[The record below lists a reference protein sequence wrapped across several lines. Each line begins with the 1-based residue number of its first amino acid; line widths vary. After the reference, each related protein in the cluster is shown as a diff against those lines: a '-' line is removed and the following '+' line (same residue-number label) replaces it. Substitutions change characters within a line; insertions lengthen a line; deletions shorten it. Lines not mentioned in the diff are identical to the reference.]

1 MTSSAQP
8 TPGVRL
14 LLDLTFSEAELVS
27 LREAVAAHADAAGLS
42 HSRTEDLVL
51 IAHELAT
58 NAVRHGGGR
67 GRLRLWTEGNAVHC
81 QVTDEGPGLPDTVEP
96 RIRPDPGSPGGRGIW
111 LVTRFAD
118 GFVVNNNGHGGD
130 VTAQVKLPEAPEAA

>member
-1 MTSSAQP
+1 MTTSSQP
-8 TPGVRL
+8 APDTRL

-42 HSRTEDLVL
+42 RSRTEDLVL

-67 GRLRLWTEGNAVHC
+67 GRLRMWAGEEVLRC
-81 QVTDEGPGLPDTVEP
+81 RVTDDGPGLPALAPLAE
-96 RIRPDPGSPGGRGIW
+96 RPDPGSSGGRGMW

-118 GFVVNNNGHGGD
+118 GVVVNRDGSGGD
-130 VTAQVKLPEAPEAA
+130 VTAIVKLPA